1 MNHVAELLLRAFD
14 FVLDL
19 GPWGK
24 KLNSKIQILWF
35 RKFDDVFTKIKH
47 FLQIYPLKKIQIFWP
62 NFPFKKKKKRRLF
75 EPTTTKALIWGC
87 L

>member
-1 MNHVAELLLRAFD
+1 
-14 FVLDL
+14 
-19 GPWGK
+19 
-24 KLNSKIQILWF
+24 LWF

-47 FLQIYPLKKIQIFWP
+47 FLQIYPKKKIQIFWR
-62 NFPFKKKKKRRLF
+62 NFPLKKEKKRRLF